1 MACAAS
7 LRVCEC
13 SPFCAAQVIIFVR
26 STARANQL
34 NQLLLE
40 CNFPSICVHG
50 ALKQEERIE
59 RYQQFKKFEKRI
71 LVGASPCAA

>member
-1 MACAAS
+1 M
-7 LRVCEC
+7 LVL
-13 SPFCAAQVIIFVR
+13 QVIIFVR

-34 NQLLLE
+34 NQLLIE

-50 ALKQEERIE
+50 GLKQDERIE

-71 LVGASPCAA
+71 LVGELILLECRPRSHEHR